1 MLQKSVAQD
10 LRSYLDVEEGL
21 RCMIW
26 GKPTE
31 INEEKIKLYLDYAK
45 KSETEESQ

>member
-1 MLQKSVAQD
+1 

-31 INEEKIKLYLDYAK
+31 INEGKIKLYLDYAK